1 MNEAQL
7 TQRFLK
13 EGENTVRSQER
24 LVSAVDKALKE
35 SSGRTLSQF
44 DKVKLA
50 TVINNV
56 SDLMM
61 MNEAEGTQVTDI
73 AKKAEFLNLVIC
85 TWAKSTLPQST
96 LTFAMGQETSVVYY
110 LAYKYDSNKGGIE
123 KGDTLNT
130 YDRYWVEDSKVESAS
145 KYASEV
151 IDAESI
157 DIAATGTYQFEF
169 TPIIPKGQAAGVD
182 SFNANY
188 DISGDC
194 DGIVITSG
202 NDTYEDDGQ
211 GNIYKTGTPGT
222 TVATIDYT
230 TGVLTSTTLAVTD
243 GTVAYRYNNQ
253 IAPVKVPKLK
263 LETTKLILNARA
275 YTLNYEYSTFAAFN
289 LLRSQNVD
297 LKDLLGEGAA
307 NELVAEID
315 SLVYQDFIKAAN
327 TNNVAL
333 TFNMTPTGY
342 YSERDYM
349 QSFGL
354 RLVQLQQLIFNKTRK
369 IRPNVGILGTNG
381 AYLARNLDGFTSQ
394 EEANPI
400 GVHVIGN
407 YKGITL
413 IENPFQDVDLN
424 ILTYKGSEFTG
435 SYAVGEYMPVVQTQL
450 LQYED
455 FRNTSSLA
463 TMMAK
468 KTLNTNFF
476 AKLTITHN

>member
-13 EGENTVRSQER
+13 EGENTIRSQER

-123 KGDTLNT
+123 KGDILNT

-151 IDAESI
+151 IDAETF
-157 DIAATGTYQFEF
+157 DVAAAGTYQFEF
-169 TPIIPKGQAAGVD
+169 APIVPKGQASGVD

-188 DISGDC
+188 DITAVS
-194 DGIVITSG
+194 DGIIITSG
-202 NDTYEDDGQ
+202 NDTYEDDGN
-211 GNIYKTGTPGT
+211 GNITKTGSSTV
-222 TVATIDYT
+222 VATVDYT
-230 TGVLTSTTLAVTD
+230 TGLLTSTTLAVTD
-243 GTVAYRYNNQ
+243 GTVAYSYNNQ

-263 LETTKLILNARA
+263 LETTKLILNAKA

-327 TNNVAL
+327 ASGIAL
-333 TFNMTPTGY
+333 TFEMTPTGY

-354 RLVQLQQLIFNKTRK
+354 RLVQLQQLMFNATRK

-400 GVHVIGN
+400 GIHVIGT

-413 IENPFQDVDLN
+413 IENPFQNTDLC

-468 KTLNTNFF
+468 KTLNPKFF
-476 AKLTITHN
+476 AKLTITHNI

>member
-110 LAYKYDSNKGGIE
+110 LAYKYDSNKGGIN
-123 KGDTLNT
+123 KGDLLNT

-151 IDAESI
+151 IDAESF
-157 DIAATGTYQFEF
+157 DVAAAGTYQFEF
-169 TPIIPKGQAAGVD
+169 APIVPKGQAAGVD
-182 SFNANY
+182 AYNANY
-188 DISGDC
+188 DINGVSA
-194 DGIVITSG
+194 GIVITSG
-202 NDTYEDDGQ
+202 NDTYEDDGN
-211 GNIYKTGTPGT
+211 GNIYKTGTPAT

-230 TGVLTSTTLAVTD
+230 TGLLTSTTLAVTD
-243 GTVAYRYNNQ
+243 GTVAYSYNNQ

-263 LETTKLILNARA
+263 LETTKLILNAKA
-275 YTLNYEYSTFAAFN
+275 YALNYEYSTFAARVMN
-289 LLRSQNVD
+289 L
-297 LKDLLGEGAA
+297 G
-307 NELVAEID
+307 LVNA
-315 SLVYQDFIKAAN
+315 
-327 TNNVAL
+327 
-333 TFNMTPTGY
+333 
-342 YSERDYM
+342 
-349 QSFGL
+349 
-354 RLVQLQQLIFNKTRK
+354 
-369 IRPNVGILGTNG
+369 
-381 AYLARNLDGFTSQ
+381 
-394 EEANPI
+394 
-400 GVHVIGN
+400 
-407 YKGITL
+407 
-413 IENPFQDVDLN
+413 
-424 ILTYKGSEFTG
+424 
-435 SYAVGEYMPVVQTQL
+435 
-450 LQYED
+450 
-455 FRNTSSLA
+455 
-463 TMMAK
+463 
-468 KTLNTNFF
+468 
-476 AKLTITHN
+476 